1 MNSVN
6 HWQGSGYKG
15 LRPISQIGKLAMHSL
30 LTVEVFDLSFLV
42 STS

>member
-1 MNSVN
+1 MNRLN

-15 LRPISQIGKLAMHSL
+15 LRPVSQVGELAMDSL
-30 LTVEVFDLSFLV
+30 VAVEVFDSSFLV